1 LTLFGATTTVGARTM
16 KPSPLSIPEST
27 TSRWWIALAACSLTV
42 AALAAYWPSF
52 AGVFVYDDEPA
63 ILRNPTIRQLWPLS
77 GALQPPADATVSGR
91 PVANLS
97 FAVNYALSGTRV
109 WSYHAANF
117 LIHLCAGLT
126 LFGIVRRTRVPGR
139 QEAPAVTHEDDRR
152 PAGDGGGVAGHPTL
166 LALVIALLWTLHPL
180 QTESV
185 TYVVQR
191 VESLM
196 ALFFLLTFYCFI
208 RSLASPHPL
217 RWRGLAVVLC
227 LLGMGTKEVMA
238 TAPVLLL
245 LYDRTFV
252 GGSFRQAWAQRRGF
266 YLALAATW
274 LPLAALVASTGWNR
288 GATVGFD
295 VGMPAPTYWL
305 TQFEAVVHYLRL
317 SFWPH
322 PLVFDYAT
330 ALARPPVETALYAGV
345 VLALVAATCW
355 ALRYRPALGFL
366 GAWFLVILAPTSVVP
381 SSVQMIVE
389 HRMYLPLAAVVVATV
404 WGVQAWLG
412 RRSVVLFLVLAAGL
426 GWCTAQRNT
435 VYHSERALWS
445 DTLAQCPDN
454 DRAHNNL
461 GNVLIREGEVAA
473 AIAHF
478 EAALRLRPEG
488 AGTHYNLGNALQ
500 RLGRTREAIAQYEQ
514 ALQLT
519 PGMPDAQTAL
529 GVALE
534 AAGRPAAAIAH
545 YEQALR
551 LDPDYAEAHHRLGI
565 ALAGEGR
572 LAEAIGHF
580 ERALRDPA
588 TQPEVHNNLGT
599 ALRAAGR
606 FDEALRHYEQALQ
619 IAPTFAAART
629 NMGRTFVAMNRLPE
643 AIAQFTQA
651 LEIAPASPEGHNDLG
666 MVLLMAERAPEAMA
680 HFEEALRLN
689 PHLARAHLNLAI
701 ALESVGRANEAAL
714 HYAAARELGIALPPS
729 EN

>member
-252 GGSFRQAWAQRRGF
+252 GGS
-266 YLALAATW
+266 
-274 LPLAALVASTGWNR
+274 
-288 GATVGFD
+288 
-295 VGMPAPTYWL
+295 
-305 TQFEAVVHYLRL
+305 
-317 SFWPH
+317 
-322 PLVFDYAT
+322 
-330 ALARPPVETALYAGV
+330 
-345 VLALVAATCW
+345 
-355 ALRYRPALGFL
+355 
-366 GAWFLVILAPTSVVP
+366 
-381 SSVQMIVE
+381 
-389 HRMYLPLAAVVVATV
+389 
-404 WGVQAWLG
+404 
-412 RRSVVLFLVLAAGL
+412 
-426 GWCTAQRNT
+426 
-435 VYHSERALWS
+435 
-445 DTLAQCPDN
+445 
-454 DRAHNNL
+454 
-461 GNVLIREGEVAA
+461 
-473 AIAHF
+473 
-478 EAALRLRPEG
+478 
-488 AGTHYNLGNALQ
+488 
-500 RLGRTREAIAQYEQ
+500 
-514 ALQLT
+514 
-519 PGMPDAQTAL
+519 
-529 GVALE
+529 
-534 AAGRPAAAIAH
+534 
-545 YEQALR
+545 
-551 LDPDYAEAHHRLGI
+551 
-565 ALAGEGR
+565 
-572 LAEAIGHF
+572 
-580 ERALRDPA
+580 
-588 TQPEVHNNLGT
+588 
-599 ALRAAGR
+599 
-606 FDEALRHYEQALQ
+606 
-619 IAPTFAAART
+619 
-629 NMGRTFVAMNRLPE
+629 
-643 AIAQFTQA
+643 
-651 LEIAPASPEGHNDLG
+651 
-666 MVLLMAERAPEAMA
+666 
-680 HFEEALRLN
+680 
-689 PHLARAHLNLAI
+689 
-701 ALESVGRANEAAL
+701 
-714 HYAAARELGIALPPS
+714 
-729 EN
+729 